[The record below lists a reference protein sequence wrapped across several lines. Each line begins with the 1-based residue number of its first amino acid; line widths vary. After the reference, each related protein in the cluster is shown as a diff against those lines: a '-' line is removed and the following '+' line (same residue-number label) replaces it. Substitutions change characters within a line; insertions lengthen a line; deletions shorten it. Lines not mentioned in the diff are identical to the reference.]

1 MNEVIG
7 INKITMQDIY
17 KEIISLGNEIRLLRG
32 EMADMFLSPED
43 EILFEDALKEH
54 RAGMTTCLEDFEKEL
69 IG

>member
-7 INKITMQDIY
+7 MSKITMQDIY
-17 KEIISLGNEIRLLRG
+17 KEIMSLGNEIWLLRG

-54 RAGMTTCLEDFEKEL
+54 RAGMITRLEDFEKEL
-69 IG
+69 IS

>member
-7 INKITMQDIY
+7 MNKVTMQDLY
-17 KEIISLGNEIRLLRG
+17 NEIMSLGNEIRLLRG

-54 RAGMTTCLEDFEKEL
+54 RAGMTTRLEDFEKEL
-69 IG
+69 IS